1 MRGKEEGEGDEAH
14 REVDEQLSG
23 LGGDLSEANR

>member
-1 MRGKEEGEGDEAH
+1 MRGKEEGKGGGAH

-23 LGGDLSEANR
+23 LGGDQSEANR